1 MLSSLSIYKGVLT
14 RSVPSAFHKL
24 LLSVDEEPETFLNAY
39 GDFYRLL
46 CDRNASNSLS
56 YTMTEAALFDENYFT
71 RTATADKVSEMSED
85 EKKAVVRDIDAIL
98 FASQI
103 TPEDVINI
111 RKKLMILLI
120 AFLSGIVV
128 LHQKN
133 LLTSTI
139 T

>member
-71 RTATADKVSEMSED
+71 RTATADKVSEMLED

-98 FASQI
+98 LHHRLLLRMLLM
-103 TPEDVINI
+103 TINI
-111 RKKLMILLI
+111 RRRLMILLI
-120 AFLSGIVV
+120 AFLSGFLV

-133 LLTSTI
+133 LLT
-139 T
+139 